1 MLEINVFFFVK
12 NTSQSVKAD
21 ITSDHGPGAAEGTTA
36 LSSLLMN
43 LKFLILS
50 LIFLKDFAFSCIRIS
65 LKLTDSID
73 PVL

>member
-43 LKFLILS
+43 LNNLHS
-50 LIFLKDFAFSCIRIS
+50 
-65 LKLTDSID
+65 D
-73 PVL
+73 PVETFC